1 MLFLSLSTVTGT
13 FGESLLLTVEERKKL
28 AEKWIQTGKDRL
40 NQKDLVCNIFE
51 HLLKFTNTISVQ
63 YQTGL
68 RGNGDGVASHPGD
81 TEYS

>member
-1 MLFLSLSTVTGT
+1 MSTVTGT

-40 NQKDLVCNIFE
+40 DQKDLVCNIFE
-51 HLLKFTNTISVQ
+51 HLLKFTNAIILLVQ

-68 RGNGDGVASHPGD
+68 QGNGDGAASHPGD

>member
-1 MLFLSLSTVTGT
+1 MSTVTGT

-40 NQKDLVCNIFE
+40 DQKDLVCNIFE
-51 HLLKFTNTISVQ
+51 HLLKFTNTVLLVQ

-68 RGNGDGVASHPGD
+68 QGNGDGAASHPGD